1 MFCLGNQNQH
11 DASLLVRC
19 RKALWRVRTNHH
31 LKNIKLD
38 RNTSPTLTVLDAPS
52 AYGKT
57 YALHKF
63 SEINKNKKIKIL
75 SCESVVDRLI
85 EYIQE
90 QPAALRTTLLRDL
103 SDDSDCIIIE
113 DIDVVLAGKQT
124 TQEEVAVA
132 VMRAMDDNTSIVV
145 TGINIK
151 ERVPYFYK
159 TIMLRWVYSTT
170 YIKA

>member
-1 MFCLGNQNQH
+1 MG
-11 DASLLVRC
+11 
-19 RKALWRVRTNHH
+19 
-31 LKNIKLD
+31 

-63 SEINKNKKIKIL
+63 SEINKKKIKFL
-75 SCESVVDRLI
+75 SCELVIDRLI

-90 QPAALRTTLLRDL
+90 QPAALRTNLLRDL
-103 SDDSDCIIIE
+103 SDNSDCIIIE
-113 DIDVVLAGKQT
+113 NIDIVLAGKQT

-132 VMRAMDDNTSIVV
+132 VMRAMDSNASIVV

-159 TIMLRWVYSTT
+159 TIMLRCVYPTT

>member
-1 MFCLGNQNQH
+1 MFCLENQN
-11 DASLLVRC
+11 DTSLLVRC
-19 RKALWRVRTNHH
+19 RKTLWRVRTNHR
-31 LKNIKLD
+31 LKNIKLG

-63 SEINKNKKIKIL
+63 FEINKNKKIKFL
-75 SCESVVDRLI
+75 SCELVIDRLI
-85 EYIQE
+85 ECIQE
-90 QPAALRTTLLRDL
+90 QPAALRTNLLRDL
-103 SDDSDCIIIE
+103 SDNSDCIIIE
-113 DIDVVLAGKQT
+113 DIDIVLAGKQT

-132 VMRAMDDNTSIVV
+132 VMRAMDNNASIVV

-151 ERVPYFYK
+151 GRVPYFYK
-159 TIMLRWVYSTT
+159 TTMLRCVYPTT

>member
-1 MFCLGNQNQH
+1 MFCLGNQKQYDTSLLIKCRKVLWRFRTNQH
-11 DASLLVRC
+11 I
-19 RKALWRVRTNHH
+19 
-31 LKNIKLD
+31 KNIKLD
-38 RNTSPTLTVLDAPS
+38 KNTSPTLTVLDAPS

-63 SEINKNKKIKIL
+63 SEINKDKKIKIL

-85 EYIQE
+85 EYIQK
-90 QPAALRTTLLRDL
+90 QPAALRTNLLRDL
-103 SDDSDCIIIE
+103 SDNADCIIIE
-113 DIDVVLAGKQT
+113 DIDIVLAGKQT
-124 TQEEVAVA
+124 TQEEVAIA
-132 VMRAMDDNTSIVV
+132 VMRAIDNNTSVVV

-159 TIMLRWVYSTT
+159 TIMLRWVYPTT

>member
-1 MFCLGNQNQH
+1 MFCLGNQKQY
-11 DASLLVRC
+11 DTSLLIRC
-19 RKALWRVRTNHH
+19 RMALWRFRTNHH

-38 RNTSPTLTVLDAPS
+38 KNTSPTLTVLDAPS

-63 SEINKNKKIKIL
+63 SEINKDKKIKIL

-85 EYIQE
+85 EYIQK
-90 QPAALRTTLLRDL
+90 QPAALRTNLLRDL
-103 SDDSDCIIIE
+103 SDNSDCIIIE
-113 DIDVVLAGKQT
+113 DIDIVLAGKQT
-124 TQEEVAVA
+124 TQEEVAIA
-132 VMRAMDDNTSIVV
+132 VMRAMDNNTSVVV

-159 TIMLRWVYSTT
+159 TIMLRWVYPTT